1 LDLKIVEERPNLLL
15 KRTEYRFE
23 VGHAEAATP
32 TRDSVR
38 AELAKALKVPK
49 DRIIVERMRA
59 KFGTPKTV
67 GAAAAY
73 QSKEAAEAVVRTH
86 ILIRNG
92 LKEKVVK
99 AAPGAAAAE
108 TPPTPPA
115 PAPTPPKEA

>member
-32 TRDSVR
+32 NRDSVR
-38 AELAKALKVPK
+38 AELAKALKIPK
-49 DRIIVERMRA
+49 DRIIVERMHA

-73 QSKEAAEAVVRTH
+73 QSTEAAEAVVRTH
-86 ILIRNG
+86 ILVRNG
-92 LKEKVVK
+92 LREKAVK
-99 AAPGAAAAE
+99 AVPGAAAAAE
-108 TPPTPPA
+108 TPPPTPPPA
-115 PAPTPPKEA
+115 PAKGA